1 MSYQA
6 AFKKRNSKIFQR
18 TADFTTSKSKE
29 IFILRTRAFCMY
41 MALYK
46 RYNISS
52 DIFQFIAE
60 KLTRV
65 KKHHG
70 KSVSSL
76 FGKMHVTRVYLDT
89 LFTLTNSSSSA
100 FPISRIVFDNII
112 AIASRQYCNP
122 LGSRNT
128 ICVINKETV
137 KAEASLRCEAG
148 FKTTRMFR
156 GKKQCCW
163 MVLSRFPSFSL
174 PFSSFSTCYSLSS
187 KHTTQVNV
195 EPTL

>member
-6 AFKKRNSKIFQR
+6 AFEKRNSKILQR
-18 TADFTTSKSKE
+18 TADFTTSNLRE
-29 IFILRTRAFCMY
+29 IFILRIRAFCVY
-41 MALYK
+41 MA
-46 RYNISS
+46 RYQRYTV
-52 DIFQFIAE
+52 IFRFIAE
-60 KLTRV
+60 KLTWG
-65 KKHHG
+65 KEYHG

-76 FGKMHVTRVYLDT
+76 FGEVRAAMRVYLDT
-89 LFTLTNSSSSA
+89 VFALRNSSSSA

-148 FKTTRMFR
+148 FKTTRIFR

-163 MVLSRFPSFSL
+163 MVLSRFPSFS